1 MASCRDAITE
11 WNSKGRAQFN
21 MLSGV
26 DIQVE
31 GSQDEALSLT
41 VGDGEI
47 VEEVDARVAK
57 VATPQLPKT

>member
-1 MASCRDAITE
+1 
-11 WNSKGRAQFN
+11 